1 MILVYHLSINR
12 EGLQWEGSC
21 DIGLSPVNQQRGVAM
36 GGVMRYWSITCQ
48 STERGCNGRGH
59 AILVY
64 HLSINREGLQWEG
77 SCDIDLSPV
86 NQQRGV
92 AMGGVM

>member
-36 GGVMRYWSITCQ
+36 GGTVGGAVGDDIEYKGRSILNYC
-48 STERGCNGRGH
+48 
-59 AILVY
+59 L
-64 HLSINREGLQWEG
+64 HLYIAHSSFDWWLMTII
-77 SCDIDLSPV
+77 S
-86 NQQRGV
+86 
-92 AMGGVM
+92 GG